1 MKIRQTITK
10 LITITMAAAAIAVLG
25 SNAIARRAS
34 AYGSAG
40 SQNNLKQI
48 ALFSPPISF
57 VSGETFRVSV
67 VNPNAMEQGS
77 ARVNGKVKLFD
88 ASGRLLAES
97 EEVVLPPN
105 QTRNFDFLRDDLHVV
120 GEPVTGRLEVRAE
133 IHYRYIES
141 RGQISPNHFPVTVEL
156 GDRNCDL
163 CTPVVGFHFFV
174 EIQ

>member
-1 MKIRQTITK
+1 MKTRQTITK
-10 LITITMAAAAIAVLG
+10 LRTVTLAVAAIAVLG
-25 SNAIARRAS
+25 SSAIAGRAS
-34 AYGSAG
+34 AYGSAAP
-40 SQNNLKQI
+40 QNNLKQI

-57 VSGETFRVSV
+57 VSGETFRISV
-67 VNPNAMEQGS
+67 VNPNSMDQS
-77 ARVNGKVKLFD
+77 STRVNGKVKLFD
-88 ASGRLLAES
+88 ASGQLLAES
-97 EEVVLPPN
+97 EEVVLPPR
-105 QTRNFDFLRDDLHVV
+105 QTRNFDFLRDDLRVE

-141 RGQISPNHFPVTVEL
+141 RGQVSPNHFPVTVEI